1 LLSPLQF
8 SLLVLSDLEGIIQ
21 DGDGNAFL
29 IAEYCTF
36 DCRFVYFYFT
46 ENTHFPVWRTLD
58 EFDFSFQVSVS
69 QQTVRDLATL
79 DFIENRENLILLRIS
94 AGSGQPFRKH
104 PDAVSELSGQHN
116 GHIRTPCRVGKTFGT
131 L

>member
-1 LLSPLQF
+1 MIFENNNNQVYLACGPTDLRKSIDGLAV
-8 SLLVLSDLEGIIQ
+8 LVREG
-21 DGDGNAFL
+21 F
-29 IAEYCTF
+29 
-36 DCRFVYFYFT
+36 
-46 ENTHFPVWRTLD
+46 
-58 EFDFSFQVSVS
+58 
-69 QQTVRDLATL
+69 
-79 DFIENRENLILLRIS
+79 NLVRIS

>member
-1 LLSPLQF
+1 LLSPLQS

-46 ENTHFPVWRTLD
+46 ENSFPLPSLQIAFFLLLGCT
-58 EFDFSFQVSVS
+58 FSSNG
-69 QQTVRDLATL
+69 T
-79 DFIENRENLILLRIS
+79 E
-94 AGSGQPFRKH
+94 GSH
-104 PDAVSELSGQHN
+104 
-116 GHIRTPCRVGKTFGT
+116 
-131 L
+131 